1 MKRETLV
8 AVAGVP
14 PELVDPFVSGLASEL
29 PILSCLPLS
38 RFDCYTKSYSEKLYD
53 RVANKLRAREPND
66 RHNLLENTNL
76 LLLYLDKN
84 DGSES
89 SISHEFGMEALVTPL
104 QYPDMPA
111 AQMTTS
117 NQRQKVANDLI
128 REARRA
134 VKRARELLAIIEEEV
149 TNRDNKTCLL
159 LPRRNFGKDFR
170 AVLDCVE
177 SATKARAASDE
188 FKRKLR
194 NVARSLR
201 TARIGDHEYF
211 VGRRGLTFRSPGK
224 ARGRHG
230 LAPGWEPAG
239 GHNFSCVIRG
249 RLRFGT
255 SYDPKFHYD
264 CDIPKDG
271 NLDFPSCHGTKS
283 VPAKRS
289 HVNIAPN
296 DNIR

>member
-1 MKRETLV
+1 MKRDTLV

-14 PELVDPFVSGLASEL
+14 PEVVDPFVSGLASAL
-29 PILSCLPLS
+29 PVLSCLPLG
-38 RFDCYTKSYSEKLYD
+38 RFECYTKSYSEKLYE
-53 RVANKLRAREPND
+53 RVANKLRARESD
-66 RHNLLENTNL
+66 GRHNLLANTNL

-89 SISHEFGMEALVTPL
+89 SISHEFGMEALVAPL
-104 QYPDMPA
+104 KYPELPA
-111 AQMTTS
+111 APMTTG
-117 NQRQKVANDLI
+117 NQRRMVANHLI
-128 REARRA
+128 REARRS
-134 VKRARELLAIIEEEV
+134 VRRARELLAIIGEEV

-159 LPRRNFGKDFR
+159 LPGRNFGKDFR
-170 AVLDCVE
+170 AVVDCVE
-177 SATKARAASDE
+177 NAAKARAASDE
-188 FKRKLR
+188 FKCKLR
-194 NVARSLR
+194 YVARSLR
-201 TARIGDHEYF
+201 TARIGNHEYF

-230 LAPGWEPAG
+230 LAPGWEPAE
-239 GHNFSCVIRG
+239 GHNSSCVIRG

-264 CDIPKDG
+264 CEIPKDA
-271 NLDFPSCHGTKS
+271 NRNFPSCHGTKS
-283 VPAKRS
+283 VPGKRS

>member
-8 AVAGVP
+8 VVAGVP
-14 PELVDPFVSGLASEL
+14 PELVGPFVSGLSSAL

-38 RFDCYTKSYSEKLYD
+38 RFERYTKAYSEKLYQ
-53 RVANKLRAREPND
+53 RVANKLRIRQPDD
-66 RHNLLENTNL
+66 RNNLLANANL
-76 LLLYLDKN
+76 LLLYLDKK

-89 SISHEFGMEALVTPL
+89 DIVEEFGMEALVAPL
-104 QYPDMPA
+104 QYPEIPTVPME
-111 AQMTTS
+111 TS
-117 NQRQKVANDLI
+117 GQRQKVVNDLV
-128 REARRA
+128 REAKRAVRRA
-134 VKRARELLAIIEEEV
+134 RDLLRIIAEEV

-159 LPRRNFGKDFR
+159 LPGRNFGKEFT
-170 AVLDCVE
+170 AVLECVVE
-177 SATKARAASDE
+177 ASKARTASEE
-188 FKRKLR
+188 FRRKLR
-194 NVARSLR
+194 YVAKSLR
-201 TARIGDHEYF
+201 TERIGDHEYF
-211 VGRRGLTFRSPGK
+211 VGRRGLVFRSPGK

-230 LAPGWEPAG
+230 LAPGWKTAG
-239 GHNFSCVIRG
+239 GHNSSCVIRG

-255 SYDPKFHYD
+255 SYDPTFHYD

-271 NLDFPSCHGTKS
+271 YRNFPSCHGTWS